1 MHETLTIKDK
11 EFWMYDWAEMG
22 RYDSPDNISMIKEQT
37 GYDKI
42 LYLGYS

>member
-1 MHETLTIKDK
+1 
-11 EFWMYDWAEMG
+11 MYDWAEMG
-22 RYDSPDNISMIKEQT
+22 RYDGPANIRMIKEHT